1 MYVSSLIRCQK
12 ENHWCG
18 MHSIYKK
25 HNNKLRK
32 VLQKLCIPCF
42 SHLIC
47 IRLIFVSVLKR
58 LTGFPENCHVL
69 ELCSSDGNIIVIT
82 ILNTYECKNY
92 LLSSK
97 KKISRFWYKKKTK
110 QNINRPQY
118 WMFFLGVPPQLL
130 FAWSGMVHRRLP
142 RCGFI
147 FVFKTSMLQH
157 SLLDNKRYK
166 AFSSMKC

>member
-42 SHLIC
+42 PHLIC

-97 KKISRFWYKKKTK
+97 KKISRFWYKKNKNKTK
-110 QNINRPQY
+110 YKQNTMLNV
-118 WMFFLGVPPQLL
+118 FS
-130 FAWSGMVHRRLP
+130 WSASPAAL
-142 RCGFI
+142 CLI
-147 FVFKTSMLQH
+147 
-157 SLLDNKRYK
+157 RYG
-166 AFSSMKC
+166 AQEIAQVWFYICF

>member
-1 MYVSSLIRCQK
+1 MECTQST
-12 ENHWCG
+12 
-18 MHSIYKK
+18 KK

-32 VLQKLCIPCF
+32 VLQKLCFPCF
-42 SHLIC
+42 PHLIC

-58 LTGFPENCHVL
+58 LTGFPEHVL

-82 ILNTYECKNY
+82 MNVNY

-97 KKISRFWYKKKTK
+97 KNKQILIYKKTKTK
-110 QNINRPQY
+110 QNINRTQY
-118 WMFFLGVPPQLL
+118 WMFFLGVPPQLF

-142 RCGFI
+142 RCEFI